1 MRINKGNIF
10 KNIDWLTVLLYA
22 IMVAFGWM
30 NIYAAS
36 IGDNDFSVLSLQSSQ
51 GKQMLWIGFS
61 IVLII
66 FIFILN
72 SKFYEDF
79 SVIFYMISI
88 LSLVSLFIF
97 GKEINGARSWFSL
110 GSSTLQPSEFAKFA
124 TALALA
130 KLMSDKLYDLSV
142 FKNIVKTFAL
152 ISIPVLLIT
161 LQPDPGSALVYLS
174 LVFVLYREGLS
185 VTYLFIGF
193 LAIVLFILTL
203 LLGSTYVTLIS
214 YTIMTL
220 WFLYIRYYKGK
231 SLKFEWLKISST
243 YVIVILYIFST
254 SYIYNNVFKQ
264 RHRDRFSLILGMKE
278 DNMGI
283 GYNTNQS
290 ILTIRSGG
298 LSGKGFLKG
307 DRTQGNFVPEQGTDY
322 IFSTIGE
329 EWGFIGTSLVVICY
343 MIFIL
348 RIVYLAEDQKSK
360 FSRIYGYSV
369 ASIFF
374 FHFTI
379 NIGMV
384 IGLMPTIGIP
394 LPFFS
399 YGGSSLW
406 GFTILLFIFLKL
418 DANKKNEW

>member
-1 MRINKGNIF
+1 MKINKGNIF